1 MNFRDILLLIASAVL
16 LTVVAYV
23 VPVRAQDGSTV
34 FINEYAY
41 GFDWVSDEMVHD
53 FPRHVTKLTRM
64 AKPISEDKYF
74 GPTEDQWDL
83 LDYMLVLISQGNL
96 NQACWFLSVAW
107 PQDNPDQHEF
117 RVQFDDYLKSSR
129 YWPQVAAHNRVAE
142 DASVCGAQGTMVTHH
157 EYDTLE
163 IVVSQY
169 SIDQE
174 NGRGAWRSDVEIS
187 VGGGSTLKLSGL
199 ENPLIDPF
207 RSGPVDITGN
217 GYLDLLV
224 LDRTPDGLC
233 CHKYL
238 VFQVEGEVGLV
249 GQFNAGVS
257 DAQFFNFDDDPAL
270 RNLSTT
276 LRQ

>member
-1 MNFRDILLLIASAVL
+1 MNFRDFLILIASTVV

-23 VPVRAQDGSTV
+23 VPVRAQDGPTV
-34 FINEYAY
+34 LINEYAY
-41 GFDWVSDEMVHD
+41 GFDWVSDEMVQD

-83 LDYMLVLISQGNL
+83 LDYMLVL
-96 NQACWFLSVAW
+96 
-107 PQDNPDQHEF
+107 
-117 RVQFDDYLKSSR
+117 
-129 YWPQVAAHNRVAE
+129 AAHNRVAE
-142 DASVCGAQGTMVTHH
+142 DASVCGAQGTMVTQH

-174 NGRGAWRSDVEIS
+174 NGRGAWRSDVEIG
-187 VGGGSTLKLSGL
+187 VGGGSTFKLSGL

-233 CHKYL
+233 CLCSK
-238 VFQVEGEVGLV
+238 
-249 GQFNAGVS
+249 
-257 DAQFFNFDDDPAL
+257 
-270 RNLSTT
+270 
-276 LRQ
+276 